1 MHKAPIGSA
10 ILSSNLLLEI
20 KGLGHG
26 YEAQPLLF
34 DGLNLSLEAGRQ
46 VALTG
51 ESGCGK
57 STLLNLIAGLDAPQ
71 HGEVTLFN
79 RSWASMK
86 PDEKLACR
94 RTTLGFIFQAFH
106 LIGHLNAVQ
115 NVMVPLL
122 LAGQPFKSAQDTAEE
137 WLSRLGLLDR
147 RHGRP
152 DELSGGQQQRVCI
165 ARALAHSPKLV
176 LADEPT
182 GNLDPVTAQASL
194 ALLCQ
199 QCRQTGAALVMVTHS
214 HQAAQ
219 QLDAHY
225 ELAQGR
231 LHKLSESQQPMGA
244 R

>member
-1 MHKAPIGSA
+1 MHKPPIGLA

-20 KGLGHG
+20 RDLGHG

-34 DGLNLSLEAGRQ
+34 NGLNLSLEAGHQ
-46 VALTG
+46 AALTG

-57 STLLNLIAGLDAPQ
+57 STLLNLIAGLDTPQ
-71 HGEVTLFN
+71 QGEIRVSN
-79 RSWASMK
+79 RSWTSMQ
-86 PDEKLACR
+86 PDERLACR
-94 RTTLGFIFQAFH
+94 RTTIGFIFQAFH
-106 LIGHLNAVQ
+106 LIGHLNAMQ

-122 LAGQPFKSAQDTAEE
+122 LSGQSFKAAQDTAEE
-137 WLSRLGLLDR
+137 WLVRLGLADR
-147 RHGRP
+147 RRGRP

-165 ARALAHSPKLV
+165 ARALAHAPRLV

-182 GNLDPVTAQASL
+182 GNLDPATAQASL
-194 ALLCQ
+194 TLLCQ

-225 ELAQGR
+225 ELVQGR
-231 LHKLSESQQPMGA
+231 LYKLSESQQPVGV